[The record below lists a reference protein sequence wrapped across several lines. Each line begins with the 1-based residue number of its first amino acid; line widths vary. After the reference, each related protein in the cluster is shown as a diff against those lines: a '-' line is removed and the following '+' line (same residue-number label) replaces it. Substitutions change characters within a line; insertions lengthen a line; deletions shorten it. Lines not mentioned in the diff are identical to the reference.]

1 MKLQLLPKIN
11 TTLLD
16 ELRHEA
22 IEKEQEIIAE
32 CHSLSAAIEQWRE
45 ERLRRATQLKRR
57 AGDV

>member
-16 ELRHEA
+16 ELRSEA
-22 IEKEQEIIAE
+22 NEKEQEIIAE
-32 CHSLSAAIEQWRE
+32 CQSLSAAIEQWRE